1 MKSTP
6 LAGWVLHIRQHS
18 TLKEGFK
25 LKRHVSGSIAS
36 AGGAHTSTVHGDGV
50 EQGECFAG
58 KEASK
63 IRDVERCGENEALRT
78 LYSL

>member
-6 LAGWVLHIRQHS
+6 LAVWVLHTRHHS

-36 AGGAHTSTVHGDGV
+36 AGEAPTSTVRGDGV
-50 EQGECFAG
+50 EQGECFSG

-63 IRDVERCGENEALRT
+63 TRDAEMW
-78 LYSL
+78 